1 MTQRASARQVGGISL
16 RSVQRIWS
24 SHGLEPYRVRRFKL
38 SKDPAFATKLRH
50 VVGLYLDP
58 SAQSLGV
65 RAVAAEAL
73 GRAW

>member
-16 RSVQRIWS
+16 RSVQRIWVV
-24 SHGLEPYRVRRFKL
+24 HGLEPYRARRFKL
-38 SKDPAFATKLRH
+38 SKDPAFATKLRD

-58 SAQSLGV
+58 PAHSLGV